1 MPDNGSSTG
10 LDATRDVL
18 LSLHDE
24 QGMTWDEIAAMPR
37 FSGIPKGTLW
47 NIAHGHVPKDNELRR
62 RLGLPLICPRCEFE
76 FQAPAEHPA
85 EVQASAS

>member
-76 FQAPAEHPA
+76 FQAPEEPTVLVPA
-85 EVQASAS
+85 AVS